1 MIPAPRPDARG
12 RGYASAVVSALC
24 RDNFAAGRQ
33 FLCLFYD
40 NPAAGRIYHRIG
52 FRDVG
57 VYTILG
63 AAR

>member
-1 MIPAPRPDARG
+1 M
-12 RGYASAVVSALC
+12 VSALC

>member
-1 MIPAPRPDARG
+1 MSLRRCTESD
-12 RGYASAVVSALC
+12 LC

-57 VYTILG
+57 VYTIMS